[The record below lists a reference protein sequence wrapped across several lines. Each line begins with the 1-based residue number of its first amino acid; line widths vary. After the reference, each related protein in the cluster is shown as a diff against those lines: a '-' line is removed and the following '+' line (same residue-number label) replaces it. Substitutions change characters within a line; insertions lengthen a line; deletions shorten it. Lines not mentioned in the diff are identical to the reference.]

1 MKLKL
6 CAILILGCF
15 KLSAQDTPTL
25 VLPQIVS
32 SELPEF
38 ASTITPDGKTI
49 FFNRTTA
56 DRRKMYMMQT
66 TRRGKTW
73 QAATFPSFTDT
84 TFREIDPYIT
94 PDGKRVLYS
103 SQRPIDGTKE
113 KDYDIWVSER
123 KGKIWQKPTPLSKN
137 INSAEDE
144 VFVSASRNG
153 NLYFARFEGNKAK
166 FFRSKWENGA
176 YQAAEKLD
184 IGTDTASIGNP
195 LISPD
200 ESMLIFWSP
209 HLGGLGSTDLFIC
222 YRQTDGSWSKPKG
235 LPAPINSPFTE
246 IAPAFSP
253 NGKTFYWTSERP
265 GIVQDFPKDKR
276 RPGDIYQISTE
287 ILMRFKNL

>member
-1 MKLKL
+1 MKTQL
-6 CAILILGCF
+6 CTILIF
-15 KLSAQDTPTL
+15 FAVKLMAQDTPTL

-32 SELPEF
+32 SEFPEF

-49 FFNRTTA
+49 FFNRTSG
-56 DRRKMYMMQT
+56 DRRKMYLMQT
-66 TRRGKTW
+66 SRRGKNW
-73 QAATFPSFTDT
+73 QTATFPSFTDT
-84 TFREIDPYIT
+84 AFREIDPYIT
-94 PDGKRVLYS
+94 PDGKRVLFS
-103 SQRPIDGTKE
+103 SQRPTEGTKE
-113 KDYDIWVSER
+113 KDYDIW
-123 KGKIWQKPTPLSKN
+123 
-137 INSAEDE
+137 

-166 FFRSKWENGA
+166 FFRSKWENGV

-184 IGTDTASIGNP
+184 IRTDTAAIGNP

-209 HLGGLGSTDLFIC
+209 QLGGLGSTDLFIC

-253 NGKTFYWTSERP
+253 DGKTFYWTSERP

-276 RPGDIYQISTE
+276 RPGDIYQISTSV
-287 ILMRFKNL
+287 LLKK